1 MILLLELW
9 LANDSSSLSKLKR
22 RRHNHPKTFADF
34 AAASSSA
41 CFGSFIP

>member
-1 MILLLELW
+1 MM
-9 LANDSSSLSKLKR
+9 AY
-22 RRHNHPKTFADF
+22 HFTHPKTFADF

>member
-1 MILLLELW
+1 MWSLLLAVLLVL
-9 LANDSSSLSKLKR
+9 LAHGD
-22 RRHNHPKTFADF
+22 HPKTFADF